1 MANPI
6 GTTGSFPDRSL
17 EHSSAPLRRGSS
29 YDSLITLLHNHLRP
43 KAKVESTKG
52 SCERF
57 VINGLWQ
64 V

>member
-6 GTTGSFPDRSL
+6 GTTGGFPDRSL

-29 YDSLITLLHNHLRP
+29 YDPRITLLHNHLRP

-52 SCERF
+52 S
-57 VINGLWQ
+57 
-64 V
+64 